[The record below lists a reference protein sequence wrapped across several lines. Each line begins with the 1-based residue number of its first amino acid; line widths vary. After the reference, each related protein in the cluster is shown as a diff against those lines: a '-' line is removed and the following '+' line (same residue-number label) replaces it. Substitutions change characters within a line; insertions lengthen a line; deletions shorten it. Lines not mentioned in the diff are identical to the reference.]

1 MEWGTALL
9 AVLAGLP
16 LTLVVTAVAFA
27 IGLVLGVPIVL
38 GLRSPILPLRLATR
52 LLVDLIRGVPT
63 IVWLF
68 LLYFGVSIGTF
79 RFDSLTAAVVG
90 LGIISGAYLAEIYRG
105 AFQTLASGQ
114 NEAAQALGFG
124 RGTTFVRILA
134 PQAVRTAL
142 PSLTSYLLALVKDS
156 SIASTIG
163 VAEIVFAA
171 TTFARQNPE
180 SAGLAPFFLAAAVYL
195 VVSIPLAVVARRL
208 DTRLRSSF

>member
-1 MEWGTALL
+1 MELLL

-16 LTLVVTAVAFA
+16 LTLLVTAAAFL
-27 IGLVLGVPIVL
+27 IGLVLGVPIML
-38 GLRSPILPLRLATR
+38 GLRSRLIPVRLAAR

-68 LLYFGVSIGTF
+68 LLYFGVSIGAF
-79 RFDSLTAAVVG
+79 RFDSLTAAIVG
-90 LGIISGAYLAEIYRG
+90 LGIISAAYLAEIYRG
-105 AFQTLASGQ
+105 AFQTVSTGQ

-124 RGTTFVRILA
+124 RSTTFVRILT
-134 PQAVRTAL
+134 PQAIRTAL

-163 VAEIVFAA
+163 VAEIVFTS
-171 TTFARQNPE
+171 TTFARQNPD
-180 SAGLAPFFLAAAVYL
+180 SAGLTPFFLAAAVYL

-208 DTRLRSSF
+208 DTRLRRSF

>member
-1 MEWGTALL
+1 MDWGTAFL

-16 LTLVVTAVAFA
+16 MTLLVTALAFA
-27 IGLVLGVPIVL
+27 IGLILGLPIML
-38 GLRSPILPLRLATR
+38 GLRSPLLPLRLLTR
-52 LLVDLIRGVPT
+52 LIVDLIRGVPT

-68 LLYFGVSIGTF
+68 LLYFGVSIGTL

-105 AFQTLASGQ
+105 AFQTLPRGQ
-114 NEAAQALGFG
+114 SEAAHALGLA
-124 RGTTFVRILA
+124 RSTTFVRVLA
-134 PQAVRTAL
+134 PQALRTAL

-163 VAEIVFAA
+163 VTELVFAA

-180 SAGLAPFFLAAAVYL
+180 TAGLAPFFLAAAIYL
-195 VVSIPLAVVARRL
+195 AVSIPLAVIARRL
-208 DTRLRSSF
+208 DTRLRRSF